1 MKLTTITTAIALAM
15 SGSVWASETNG
26 DANEQWNAKQ
36 KPASEHTIKFQ
47 NELRKSLPFADDKD
61 FELADKGFIARQD
74 NLEIKDANGNVVW
87 ELGSY
92 DYLLK
97 GKDYDSIHPSMQR
110 QAELNM
116 KHGLYELLPGKV
128 YQVRGYDLA
137 QISFVRS
144 DNGWVVFDP
153 LTIPETAAAAYELFK
168 KHAKDGNLPIKG
180 VVYSHSHGDHFGGVK
195 GVVSQEQVDKGEVEI
210 IAPRAFS
217 DFAISENVL
226 AGNVMARRVVYQYG
240 NTLEKSELGQ
250 VDAAI
255 GKGVANGGLSLIL
268 PTHQVDEDIE
278 TVTVDGLEMIMQNA
292 PDTEAPSE
300 MNTYIPAYKAY
311 WGAETTVAGLHNV
324 YTLRGAFVR
333 DTLQWADVIN
343 EALYKFGGEAEL
355 LFASHGWPRWGNA
368 EIQDYM
374 RKQRDMY
381 GYLHDE
387 TLRLINHGVS
397 ITDIQDEF
405 YVPKA
410 LADEW
415 YLRGYHG
422 SYHRNAKAVANKY
435 IGYFDMNPANLLHL
449 NSVDEAT
456 KYTEAFGEENILK
469 VGQQALEEGEYRW
482 CATVVNNVVFA
493 NPENM
498 QARYLQADCLEQLG
512 YQSESSGERNVFLA
526 GASELRNGIVKVN
539 STKAVTP
546 DIMQA
551 MPTRDFLNFMG
562 VRFNGPK
569 AAEDG
574 FTLKAN
580 LIMPDR
586 DEQYAIEASNGRLS
600 NIEGY
605 NIKEADFSLILNR
618 ADMTLML
625 LKQVSLPE
633 LVKSGRAKLEGNA
646 AKLDELTQ
654 YMDDFEFWFKMALP
668 QDHSGYSYGKAKTGI
683 SPINR

>member
-1 MKLTTITTAIALAM
+1 MKLSTLAM
-15 SGSVWASETNG
+15 VITATMSGAVAASASLPTFTP
-26 DANEQWNAKQ
+26 DQ
-36 KPASEHTIKFQ
+36 KPASEHTAAFQ
-47 NELRKSLPFADDKD
+47 KELREALPFADQEDW
-61 FELADKGFIARQD
+61 ELARKGFVARVD
-74 NLEIKDANGNVVW
+74 DLEIKDANGNVIW

-92 DYLLK
+92 DYLLQ

-116 KHGLYELLPGKV
+116 EHGLFEILPGKI

-137 QISFVRS
+137 QVSFVRS

-153 LTIPETAAAAYELFK
+153 LTIPETSAAAYELFK
-168 KHAKDGNLPIKG
+168 AHAKGGELPIKA

-195 GVVSQEQVDKGEVEI
+195 GIVSQEQVDNGEVQI
-210 IAPRAFS
+210 LAPRAFS

-226 AGNVMARRVVYQYG
+226 AGNVMTRRLVFQYG
-240 NTLEKSELGQ
+240 NTLAKSEKGQ

-255 GKGVANGGLSLIL
+255 GKGVAKGGLSLIL

-278 TVTVDGLEMIMQNA
+278 TITIDGLEMVFQNA

-300 MNTYIPAYKAY
+300 MNTYIPEYKAY

-333 DTLQWADVIN
+333 DTLQWADSIN
-343 EALYKFGGEAEL
+343 EALYLFGDEAEL
-355 LFASHGWPRWGNA
+355 LFASHGWPRWGN
-368 EIQDYM
+368 EKIQDYL
-374 RKQRDMY
+374 RGQRDMY

-387 TLRLINHGVS
+387 TLRLLNHGVS

-405 YVPKA
+405 FVPQP
-410 LADEW
+410 LADQW
-415 YLRGYHG
+415 YTRGYHG

-435 IGYFDMNPANLLHL
+435 LGYFDMNPATLLHL
-449 NSVDEAT
+449 NSVDEAK
-456 KYTEAFGEENILK
+456 KYTEMMGEEAIIAEGK
-469 VGQQALEEGEYRW
+469 KALDNGEYRW

-498 QARYLQADCLEQLG
+498 QARYLQADCFEQLG

-526 GASELRNGIVKVN
+526 GASELRQGIVPVQA
-539 STKAVTP
+539 TKAITP
-546 DIMQA
+546 DVIQA

-569 AAEDG
+569 AAMDG
-574 FTLKAN
+574 FSMNAN
-580 LIMPDR
+580 LVIPD
-586 DEQYAIEASNGRLS
+586 ENAKYAIEARNGRMS

-605 NIKEADFSLILNR
+605 DVPNADFTLTVNR
-618 ADMTLML
+618 SDITLML
-625 LKQVSLPE
+625 LQQTTLQD
-633 LVKSGRAKLEGNA
+633 LLKSGKATVSGDMSKMGA
-646 AKLDELTQ
+646 LTS
-654 YMDDFEFWFKMALP
+654 YLDDFEFWFAMALP
-668 QDHSGYSYGKAKTGI
+668 QDHSPYSFGKSKTGV

>member
-1 MKLTTITTAIALAM
+1 MKLSTLAVVVTATL
-15 SGSVWASETNG
+15 SGTVAAAASLPTFTP
-26 DANEQWNAKQ
+26 DQ
-36 KPASEHTIKFQ
+36 KAASSHTVAFQ
-47 NELRKSLPFADDKD
+47 NELRESLPFADKEDWD
-61 FELADKGFIARQD
+61 LARKGFIARVD
-74 NLEIKDANGNVVW
+74 DLEIKDANGNVVW

-92 DYLLK
+92 DYLLQ

-116 KHGLYELLPGKV
+116 EHGLYEILPGKV

-137 QISFVRS
+137 QVSFVRS
-144 DNGWVVFDP
+144 ENGWVVFDP
-153 LTIPETAAAAYELFK
+153 LTIPETAAAAYDLFK
-168 KHAKDGNLPIKG
+168 QHAKDGDLPIKG

-195 GVVSQEQVDKGEVEI
+195 GIVSQEQVDNGDVEI
-210 IAPRAFS
+210 LAPRAFS

-226 AGNVMARRVVYQYG
+226 AGNVMARRVVFQYG
-240 NTLEKSELGQ
+240 NTLAKSPKGQ

-268 PTHQVDEDIE
+268 PTHQVEDDIE
-278 TVTVDGLEMIMQNA
+278 TLKLDGLEMVFQNA

-333 DTLQWADVIN
+333 DTLQWADSIN
-343 EALYKFGGEAEL
+343 EALYLFGGEAEL
-355 LFASHGWPRWGNA
+355 LFASHGWPRWGNDN
-368 EIQDYM
+368 IQDYL
-374 RKQRDMY
+374 RGQRDMY

-405 YVPKA
+405 FVPKP
-410 LADEW
+410 LADQW
-415 YLRGYHG
+415 YTRGYHG

-435 IGYFDMNPANLLHL
+435 IGYFDMNPATLLHL
-449 NSVDEAT
+449 NSVDQAT
-456 KYTEAFGEENILK
+456 KYTEMMGEDAILAEGKKAFES
-469 VGQQALEEGEYRW
+469 GEYRW

-498 QARYLQADCLEQLG
+498 QARYLQADCFEQLG

-526 GASELRNGIVKVN
+526 GASELRNGVVEVQ

-546 DIMQA
+546 DLIQA

-569 AAEDG
+569 AAMDG
-574 FTLKAN
+574 FNMNAN
-580 LIMPDR
+580 LVIPDE
-586 DEQYAIEASNGRLS
+586 DAKYAIEANNGRMS
-600 NIEGY
+600 NIEGFDVP
-605 NIKEADFSLILNR
+605 NADFTLTVNR
-618 ADMTLML
+618 SDITLML
-625 LKQVSLPE
+625 LQQTTLQE
-633 LVKSGRAKLEGNA
+633 LLKSGKATIEGDISKMTA
-646 AKLDELTQ
+646 LTS
-654 YMDDFEFWFKMALP
+654 YLDDFDFWFKMALP
-668 QDHSGYSYGKAKTGI
+668 QDHSGYSFGKSATGQ

>member
-1 MKLTTITTAIALAM
+1 MKLSTLSVLITAVV
-15 SGSVWASETNG
+15 SGSVIASASLPTFTP
-26 DANEQWNAKQ
+26 DQ
-36 KPASEHTIKFQ
+36 KEATPHTIEFQ
-47 NELRKSLPFADDKD
+47 KEIRTTLPFADQEDWD
-61 FELADKGFIARQD
+61 LAKKGFIARVD
-74 NLEIKDANGNVVW
+74 DLEIKDANGSVVW
-87 ELGSY
+87 ELGNY
-92 DYLLK
+92 DYLLQ
-97 GKDYDSIHPSMQR
+97 GEDYDTIHPSMQR

-116 KHGLYELLPGKV
+116 EHGLFEIMPGKV

-137 QISFVRS
+137 QVSFVRS

-153 LTIPETAAAAYELFK
+153 LTIPETAAAAYDLFK
-168 KHAKDGNLPIKG
+168 AHVKEARELPITA

-195 GVVSQEQVDKGEVEI
+195 GLVSQEQVDSGDVQI

-240 NTLEKSELGQ
+240 NTLEKSAKGQ

-268 PTHQVDEDIE
+268 PTHQVEDDLE
-278 TVTVDGLEMIMQNA
+278 TLTIDGLEMVFHNA

-300 MNTYIPAYKAY
+300 MNTYIPEYKAY

-333 DTLQWADVIN
+333 DTMQWADSIN
-343 EALYKFGGEAEL
+343 EALYMFGGEAEL
-355 LFASHGWPRWGNA
+355 LFASHGWPRFGN
-368 EIQDYM
+368 ENIQDYL
-374 RKQRDMY
+374 RGQRDMY

-405 YVPKA
+405 FVPKP
-410 LADEW
+410 LADQW
-415 YLRGYHG
+415 YTRGYHG

-435 IGYFDMNPANLLHL
+435 IGYFDMNPATLLHL
-449 NSVDEAT
+449 NSVDQAT
-456 KYTEAFGEENILK
+456 KYTEMMGEEAIL
-469 VGQQALEEGEYRW
+469 AEGKKAFESGEFRW

-498 QARYLQADCLEQLG
+498 QARYLQADCFEQLG

-526 GASELRNGIVKVN
+526 GASELRNGIVEVQ

-546 DIMQA
+546 DLIQA

-562 VRFNGPK
+562 VRFNGPQ
-569 AAEDG
+569 AAMDG
-574 FTLKAN
+574 FVMNAN
-580 LIMPDR
+580 LVIPDE
-586 DEQYAIEASNGRLS
+586 DAKYAIEASNGRVS
-600 NIEGY
+600 NIEGFDVP
-605 NIKEADFSLILNR
+605 NPDFTLTINR
-618 ADMTLML
+618 SDITLML
-625 LKQVSLPE
+625 LQQTTLQE
-633 LVKSGRAKLEGNA
+633 LLKDGKATVKGDLSKVGQ
-646 AKLDELTQ
+646 LTG
-654 YMDDFEFWFKMALP
+654 YLDDFKFWFKMALP
-668 QDHSGYSYGKAKTGI
+668 QDHSEYSFGKSKTGV
-683 SPINR
+683 SPVNR

>member
-1 MKLTTITTAIALAM
+1 MKVTTIAAAM
-15 SGSVWASETNG
+15 TLIFSGATFAAAN
-26 DANEQWNAKQ
+26 DAPWNAKQ
-36 KPASEHTIKFQ
+36 KPASEHTVQFQ
-47 NELRKSLPFADDKD
+47 KELRADLPFADEKD
-61 FELADKGFIARQD
+61 WQLADKGFIARED
-74 NLEIKDANGNVVW
+74 NLEIKDKNGKVVW
-87 ELGSY
+87 ELGNY
-92 DYLLK
+92 DYLLQ
-97 GKDYDSIHPSMQR
+97 GKDYDTIHPSMQR

-116 KHGLYELLPGKV
+116 KHGLFELLPGKV

-153 LTIPETAAAAYELFK
+153 LTIPETSAAAYALFK
-168 KHAKDGNLPIKG
+168 KHVKDGNLPIKG

-240 NTLEKSELGQ
+240 NTLEKSEKGQ

-268 PTHQVDEDIE
+268 PTHQVDEDRE
-278 TVTVDGLEMIMQNA
+278 TVTVDGLDMVMQNA

-300 MNTYIPAYKAY
+300 MNTYIPKYKAY

-343 EALYKFGGEAEL
+343 EALYSFGGEAEL

-368 EIQDYM
+368 EIQDYL

-435 IGYFDMNPANLLHL
+435 IGYFDMNPATLLHL
-449 NSVDEAT
+449 NSVDQAT

-469 VGQQALEEGEYRW
+469 VGKAALENGEYRW

-493 NPENM
+493 NPDNM
-498 QARYLQADCLEQLG
+498 QARFLQADCLEQLG

-526 GASELRNGIVKVN
+526 GASELRNGIIEVA

-546 DIMQA
+546 DLMQA

-569 AAEDG
+569 AAEAG
-574 FTLKAN
+574 FTMKAN
-580 LIMPDR
+580 LIMPDQ
-586 DEQYAIEASNGRLS
+586 DAQYAIEASNGRMS

-605 NIKEADFSLILNR
+605 DIKDADFSLTLNR
-618 ADMTLML
+618 SDMTLML
-625 LKQVSLPE
+625 LKQVTLQD
-633 LVKSGRAKLEGNA
+633 LLKDGRAQLKGDI
-646 AKLDELTQ
+646 AKLSELTS
-654 YMDDFEFWFKMALP
+654 YMDDFDFWFKMALP
-668 QDHSGYSYGKAKTGI
+668 QDHSRYSYGKAKTGV

>member
-1 MKLTTITTAIALAM
+1 MKLSTLTTAVTFAI
-15 SGSVWASETNG
+15 SVPAFAAASLPTFTP
-26 DANEQWNAKQ
+26 DQ
-36 KPASEHTIKFQ
+36 KPASQHTVEFQ
-47 NELRKSLPFADDKD
+47 NELRESLPFADKEDW
-61 FELADKGFIARQD
+61 ELARKGFIARVSD
-74 NLEIKDANGNVVW
+74 LEIRDANGNVVW

-92 DYLLK
+92 DYLLQ

-116 KHGLYELLPGKV
+116 EHGLYEILPGKV

-137 QISFVRS
+137 QVSFVRS
-144 DNGWVVFDP
+144 ENGWVVFDP

-168 KHAKDGNLPIKG
+168 QHAKDGDLPIKG

-195 GVVSQEQVDKGEVEI
+195 GIVSQDQVDNGEVEI
-210 IAPRAFS
+210 LAPRAFS

-226 AGNVMARRVVYQYG
+226 AGNVMARRVVFQYG
-240 NTLEKSELGQ
+240 NTLAKSPKGQ

-268 PTHQVDEDIE
+268 PTHQVEEDIE
-278 TVTVDGLEMIMQNA
+278 TLTVDGLEMVFQNA

-333 DTLQWADVIN
+333 DTLQWADSIN
-343 EALYKFGGEAEL
+343 EALYLFGGEAEL
-355 LFASHGWPRWGNA
+355 LFASHGWPRWGNDN
-368 EIQDYM
+368 IQDYL
-374 RKQRDMY
+374 RGQRDMY

-405 YVPKA
+405 FVPKP
-410 LADEW
+410 LADQW
-415 YLRGYHG
+415 YTRGYHG

-435 IGYFDMNPANLLHL
+435 IGYFDMNPATLLHL
-449 NSVDEAT
+449 NSVDQAT
-456 KYTEAFGEENILK
+456 KYTQMMGEDTIIAEGKKAFEN
-469 VGQQALEEGEYRW
+469 GEYRW

-498 QARYLQADCLEQLG
+498 QARYLQADCFEQLG
-512 YQSESSGERNVFLA
+512 FQSESSGERNVFLA
-526 GASELRNGIVKVN
+526 GASELRNGVVEVQ

-546 DIMQA
+546 DLIQA
-551 MPTRDFLNFMG
+551 MPTRDFLNFMA

-569 AAEDG
+569 AALDS
-574 FTLKAN
+574 FNMNAN
-580 LIMPDR
+580 LVIPDE
-586 DEQYAIEASNGRLS
+586 DAKYAIEASNGRMS
-600 NIEGY
+600 NIEGFDVP
-605 NIKEADFSLILNR
+605 NADFTLTVNR
-618 ADMTLML
+618 SDITLML
-625 LKQVSLPE
+625 LQQTTLQE
-633 LVKSGRAKLEGNA
+633 LLKSGKAKVEGDLSKMSA
-646 AKLDELTQ
+646 LTA
-654 YMDDFEFWFKMALP
+654 YLDDFEFWFKMALP
-668 QDHSGYSYGKAKTGI
+668 QDHSGYSFGKSATGV